1 MEIMNQKES
10 DEQAQEEVIKK
21 AMERFGALIREDFKR
36 IETIKNAPA
45 RKDFKKLSHITVG
58 ILPGDGIGPYIME
71 QALRV
76 AKYLLKDEMASGKV
90 EFRTIPG
97 MTIEER
103 AQKNESLPAEV
114 LEACKACDVLVK
126 GPFVTPRSGDP
137 WPNMVSANSL
147 LRRALQLYAAV
158 RPVRPVRIPEKG
170 IDWTF
175 FRENIE
181 GEYIWGN
188 KGIQVDDDLAVD
200 FKVLTRPGAERIC
213 RAAFEFAK
221 NNGKTNVTVVT
232 KANIVKLV
240 DGNFLKTAHALEKEY
255 PGITV
260 REELVDSMAAKITD
274 QEFTKGMQV
283 FLLPNLYGDI
293 VTDVAAEY
301 QGGLGT
307 ASSSNIG
314 DQYAL
319 FEAIHGV
326 GNFLVQHN
334 RAQYADPCS
343 LIRAMGEMISHIG
356 YPEKKEQLVK
366 ALDICTRTERK
377 VVITTDKDGATAEEF
392 TDYLLD
398 TLQRE
403 A

>member
-158 RPVRPVRIPEKG
+158 RPVRIPEKG

-314 DQYAL
+314 DQYVL

>member
-147 LRRALQLYAAV
+147 LRRALQLYAA
-158 RPVRPVRIPEKG
+158 VRPVRIPEKG

>member
-147 LRRALQLYAAV
+147 LRRALQLYAA
-158 RPVRPVRIPEKG
+158 VRPVRIPEKG

-356 YPEKKEQLVK
+356 YPEKKEQMVK

>member
-1 MEIMNQKES
+1 MATA
-10 DEQAQEEVIKK
+10 EQEQQIQA
-21 AMERFGALIREDFKR
+21 AMEKFGNLIREDFKR
-36 IETIKNAPA
+36 IEGIKNAPG
-45 RKDFKKLSHITVG
+45 RKDFKKLKHITVG
-58 ILPGDGIGPYIME
+58 ILPGDGTGPYLME

-76 AKYLLKDEMASGKV
+76 GKYLLKEEIASGRV
-90 EFRTIPG
+90 EFKIIPG

-103 AQKNESLPAEV
+103 AKKGQSLPDDV
-114 LEACKACDVLVK
+114 LAACKACDVLVK
-126 GPFVTPRSGDP
+126 GPFVTPRAGDP

-147 LRRALQLYAAV
+147 LRRNLQLYAA
-158 RPVRPVRIPEKG
+158 VRPVRIPEKG

-188 KGIQVDDDLAVD
+188 KGIQVNDDLAVD
-200 FKVLTRPGAERIC
+200 FKVLSRPGANRII
-213 RAAFEFAK
+213 RAAFEFTK
-221 NNGKTNVTVVT
+221 NNGKNNVTVVT

-240 DGNFLKTAHALEKEY
+240 DGNFLKTAHEIEKEY

-260 REELVDSMAAKITD
+260 REELVDSMAAKLTD
-274 QEFTKGMQV
+274 PEFTKGMQV
-283 FLLPNLYGDI
+283 FVLPNLYGDI

-326 GNFLVQHN
+326 GNFLVQHH

-356 YPEKKEQLVK
+356 YPEKKNKLVQ

-377 VVITTDKDGATAEEF
+377 LVITTDKDGATSAEF

-398 TLQRE
+398 TLE
-403 A
+403 KM

>member
-158 RPVRPVRIPEKG
+158 RPVRIPEKG

-232 KANIVKLV
+232 KANIVILV

>member
-158 RPVRPVRIPEKG
+158 RPVRIPEKG

-260 REELVDSMAAKITD
+260 RGELVDSMAAKITD

>member
-147 LRRALQLYAAV
+147 LRRALQLYAAM
-158 RPVRPVRIPEKG
+158 RPVRIPEKG